1 MPGHSQV
8 LAAGQV
14 NRKALLWSAF
24 FIVWL
29 MALPLQADTCAPVG
43 AGSDV
48 TSRFVID
55 GDTLELVDGRRV
67 RLLGIDTPEI
77 GRRGKP
83 SEPFAQA
90 ARTRLEQLTLDSR
103 LRMHVGEQV
112 QDRYGRTLAH
122 LFAADGRNIEAQLL
136 EEGLGFALV
145 VPPNER
151 MMTCHAMAERRARVA
166 DRGIWKHSAVTLA
179 RKVKDGGFTLI
190 SGRIVA
196 VSEGGG
202 HLWLDLDGPV
212 TLRIGRNERGAFKGM
227 LAGQPPKNWLGR
239 KVEARGWVVDR
250 QRKGE
255 SPSIYK
261 RFMLPV
267 RHPFMLEIK

>member
-1 MPGHSQV
+1 MLGRLTVS
-8 LAAGQV
+8 ATKQV

-24 FIVWL
+24 FIAWL
-29 MALPLQADTCAPVG
+29 IALPSQADPCAAVG
-43 AGSDV
+43 AGSNV
-48 TSRFVID
+48 VSRFVID

-77 GRRGKP
+77 GRRGKS
-83 SEPFAQA
+83 SEPFAQV
-90 ARTRLEQLTLDSR
+90 ARKRLEQLTQSSG
-103 LRMHVGEQV
+103 LRMHVGEQP

-145 VPPNER
+145 VPPNDR
-151 MMTCHAMAERRARVA
+151 LMTCHGMAERVARAA
-166 DRGIWKHSAVTLA
+166 DRGIWSRSPVMPAA
-179 RKVKDGGFTLI
+179 RVADGGFTLI
-190 SGRIVA
+190 SGRITS

-212 TLRIGRNERGAFKGM
+212 TLRIGRDERVSFMDM
-227 LAGQPPKNWLGR
+227 LGNRPPANWVGR
-239 KVEARGWVVDR
+239 NVEARGWVVDR
-250 QRKGE
+250 QRKGT
-255 SPSIYK
+255 SPAAYK